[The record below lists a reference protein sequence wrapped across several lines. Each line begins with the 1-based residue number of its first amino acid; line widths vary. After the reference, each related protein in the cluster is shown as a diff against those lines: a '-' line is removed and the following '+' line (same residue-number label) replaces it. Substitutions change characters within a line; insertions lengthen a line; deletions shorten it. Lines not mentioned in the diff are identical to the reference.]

1 MNATCTRKE
10 CESRSRIYIR
20 FLLIQFLSF
29 SFQIMEVKTRI
40 LVKSVFRGFLHILVK
55 LSKGRSLREF
65 TTRIKESF
73 DNLFASG
80 RTIIQ

>member
-1 MNATCTRKE
+1 
-10 CESRSRIYIR
+10 
-20 FLLIQFLSF
+20 
-29 SFQIMEVKTRI
+29 MEVKTRI
-40 LVKSVFRGFLHILVK
+40 LVKSVFHGFLHILVK